1 MNSSKNQFHEKTF
14 FLLCFLQLCFLLT
27 NIAWAQD
34 KPINDQRHK
43 YFNEV
48 INGVKL
54 YYHIF
59 TVDPQKPYVF
69 FLHGGPGGNCVD
81 SETLFPFLTGDKVNW
96 VFMDQRGGGRSANFR
111 LDPSLSELKL
121 EQVTPDLMVED
132 IEQIRLKH
140 NLGKMIIYG
149 HSWGG
154 NLGAYYTY
162 AHPES
167 LLGYILTSNS
177 HNWKKN
183 SENLLNRNIY
193 FVGEVDRVLKNWLKN
208 GYTAELFYHLPQLRI
223 LFDAQGNQDIID
235 IISKKETM
243 NNTLTSRIEKIIENN
258 KNIETKL
265 IALSQTEYS
274 TKKMFNTLTLTSSLG
289 SYGNLNT
296 PDIQEPEST
305 ITLPIKP
312 NDVLKAWSDLSPKDN
327 IWYYPQFKVPGAFW
341 CGAYDI
347 WNGEAMIQASKLA
360 PNSTYFVFP
369 RSGHVYQTSEP
380 LLFVRK
386 LLEEIDILTG
396 KKKENTLISRKI
408 WPQLT
413 GKFTNETF
421 GECEVVIDGE
431 NLMASVAGIK
441 IILEPVDEI
450 DFIMH
455 GGPGNG
461 GKLTFEK
468 DKDGNYTK
476 FVGKG
481 YVFERVTKEIV
492 SGTNKDNIDRSLWP
506 AFEGDFYY
514 YYNNKMGQCKIAI
527 EGDYLIGTLMGGR
540 ILLEPISKNEFQL
553 QLGPG
558 NKETLSMSLDKDGT
572 LNVFYVKGIKFTR
585 VKKD

>member
-1 MNSSKNQFHEKTF
+1 MKSLKKQLRKKTF
-14 FLLCFLQLCFLLT
+14 YLVCILQLCFLIT
-27 NIAWAQD
+27 NISRAQD
-34 KPINDQRHK
+34 KSKNDPRHK

-48 INGVKL
+48 INGVRL

-59 TVDPQKPYVF
+59 TADPQKPYVF
-69 FLHGGPGGNCVD
+69 FLHGGPGGDCVG

-111 LDPSLSELKL
+111 LDPSLSELKP

-132 IEQIRLKH
+132 IEQIRQKH

-177 HNWKKN
+177 HNWKEN

-193 FVGEVDRVLKNWLKN
+193 FAKEIVRILENWLKN
-208 GYTAELFYHLPQLRI
+208 GYTNELFYNLPQLRI
-223 LFDAQGNQDIID
+223 LFNAQGNKDLID

-243 NNTLTSRIEKIIENN
+243 NGSLKTRIEKIIDNT

-274 TKKMFNTLTLTSSLG
+274 TKKMFSTLTLTSPLG
-289 SYGNLNT
+289 SYGNT
-296 PDIQEPEST
+296 SMTGIQAPEST
-305 ITLPIKP
+305 NTSPIKP
-312 NDVLKAWSDLSPKDN
+312 NDVLKAWSVLTPKDN
-327 IWYYPQFKVPGAFW
+327 SWYYPQFKVPGAFW

-347 WNGEAMIQASKLA
+347 WNGEAMIPASKLA

-369 RSGHVYQTSEP
+369 RSGHSYQDSEP
-380 LLFVRK
+380 LLFVSK

-396 KKKENTLISRKI
+396 KKNKKAVVSRKI

-413 GKFTNETF
+413 GKFTNSSF
-421 GECEVVIDGE
+421 GECEVAMDGD
-431 NLMASVAGIK
+431 NLVASVAGTK
-441 IILEPVDEI
+441 INLEPVADT

-455 GGPGNG
+455 GGPGDG
-461 GKLTFEK
+461 SKLTFEK
-468 DKDGNYTK
+468 DNDGNYNK
-476 FVGKG
+476 FTGKG
-481 YVFERVTKEIV
+481 YVFTRITKEIV
-492 SGTNKDNIDRSLWP
+492 TDTKKDGIDRSLWP
-506 AFEGDFYY
+506 VFEGEYSYY
-514 YYNNKMGQCKIAI
+514 YSNKIGQCKIAI
-527 EGDYLIGTLMGGR
+527 EGDNLIGTLMGSR
-540 ILLEPISKNEFQL
+540 IILEPISKNEFKM

-558 NKETLSMSLDKDGT
+558 NKETLILDLEKDGT